1 MSCHHVTIIREL
13 KLPLRSCLFGH
24 EQISPAEWAEA
35 HLLPEYAV
43 HTYCRTLAVSSNM
56 GTPLMTTQGTHL

>member
-1 MSCHHVTIIREL
+1 MSCDHITIREL
-13 KLPLRSCLFGH
+13 KFTLRSCLFCH
-24 EQISPAEWAEA
+24 EQVSAAEWTEA

-43 HTYCRTLAVSSNM
+43 QTYCRTLAVSSNM